1 MNSLALFDIDNTLIR
16 SSNAHRSAFITGI
29 KKVYGVD
36 TDYTGFRPNGMTDP
50 QIIFEILKRTGIN
63 EYTINAGLEE
73 CMNAI
78 AGTFAESVEDE
89 KLIVLTGVRSL
100 LQELKDLSLFMG
112 LVTGNLEPIARVKL
126 KLTRLNDYFKI
137 GGFGSDDSD
146 RTNLVRIA
154 VNRAEADYNFK
165 NNSNVFLFGDTPK
178 DIKAGK
184 EAGVTAIGVATGM
197 FSKEALAKADADFIF
212 ENLEDKQSIIAVL
225 AA

>member
-1 MNSLALFDIDNTLIR
+1 
-16 SSNAHRSAFITGI
+16 
-29 KKVYGVD
+29 
-36 TDYTGFRPNGMTDP
+36 
-50 QIIFEILKRTGIN
+50 
-63 EYTINAGLEE
+63 
-73 CMNAI
+73 
-78 AGTFAESVEDE
+78 
-89 KLIVLTGVRSL
+89 
-100 LQELKDLSLFMG
+100 
-112 LVTGNLEPIARVKL
+112 
-126 KLTRLNDYFKI
+126 
-137 GGFGSDDSD
+137 FGSDDSD

-197 FSKEALAKADADFIF
+197 FLKEALAKAGADFIF